1 MFHPIGSL
9 PPQIYWRRRIM
20 LAGAVAA
27 IALVVITIIALS
39 GNSKAENTASTTSS
53 SSHSSGPAPSHSS
66 SSDSTTASSGSSS
79 SSGSS
84 GAPDSA
90 AGSSAASGASAS
102 QPALVAC
109 PAAQLTV
116 TAASQ
121 APNYQVGDQPVLI
134 LQVTNN
140 GPGNCTQ
147 DLADSQVEL
156 RVYNGAARVWGSHDC
171 VVQPGTAVRTLVA
184 GTTIGV
190 QITWS
195 GLSSQPGCAGTR
207 QRVGAGTYTLYPFL
221 AGAQGTVAQFA
232 LS

>member
-1 MFHPIGSL
+1 
-9 PPQIYWRRRIM
+9 M

-27 IALVVITIIALS
+27 VALVVITIIALS
-39 GNSKAENTASTTSS
+39 GNSKAENAASTTSS
-53 SSHSSGPAPSHSS
+53 STSQTHAPAPSHSS
-66 SSDSTTASSGSSS
+66 SISSTTNSASAPSGSSS
-79 SSGSS
+79 ASDAG
-84 GAPDSA
+84 

-221 AGAQGTVAQFA
+221 AGAQGTVAQFT

>member
-1 MFHPIGSL
+1 M
-9 PPQIYWRRRIM
+9 
-20 LAGAVAA
+20 
-27 IALVVITIIALS
+27 
-39 GNSKAENTASTTSS
+39 
-53 SSHSSGPAPSHSS
+53 
-66 SSDSTTASSGSSS
+66 
-79 SSGSS
+79 
-84 GAPDSA
+84 
-90 AGSSAASGASAS
+90 
-102 QPALVAC
+102 
-109 PAAQLTV
+109 

-221 AGAQGTVAQFA
+221 AGAQGTVAQFT